1 MLCPTVEAALAA
13 LSVLYCTSSGATAEA
28 EGAGASSCM
37 CLGWAAGGGCRFWV
51 VIGWLWRAAGR
62 VLVQCPAAL
71 LQHWCGKG
79 RSGCLSF
86 GWMLQSV
93 SIYSLLITPWRSFT
107 CLRQQI
113 GAKDCCRGYYAIV
126 CYFNEGLNKI
136 VSTSG
141 NKEMTCHKALVKL
154 SNMPEPT
161 DLRDPVQDSS
171 FPFPPD
177 LSRMGWPEAP
187 YQCVGDSL
195 LMLSPSFKYWS

>member
-1 MLCPTVEAALAA
+1 MHVPWVSCWGWPQ
-13 LSVLYCTSSGATAEA
+13 VLGGHRLVVTGSRQSLGAV
-28 EGAGASSCM
+28 SSCFASALM
-37 CLGWAAGGGCRFWV
+37 WKGKEWV
-51 VIGWLWRAAGR
+51 SQLW
-62 VLVQCPAAL
+62 VDVTEL
-71 LQHWCGKG
+71 
-79 RSGCLSF
+79 
-86 GWMLQSV
+86 

-177 LSRMGWPEAP
+177 LTGWDGQRHRISVWGTA
-187 YQCVGDSL
+187 S
-195 LMLSPSFKYWS
+195 